1 MLNISKQNRQITLNK
16 QIGVCIYMGPSQ
28 YGEQGHF
35 HGSIEIEPKQTKND
49 DGLNTEPITLTL
61 ETNEI

>member
-1 MLNISKQNRQITLNK
+1 
-16 QIGVCIYMGPSQ
+16 MGPSQ

>member
-16 QIGVCIYMGPSQ
+16 QIEVRIYMGPSQ
-28 YGEQGHF
+28 YGEQGYF

-49 DGLNTEPITLTL
+49 DGLTLNRL
-61 ETNEI
+61 H